1 MFFHVHYL
9 QVYVITLFLLQFGV
23 IRTCKFY
30 KDHELK
36 MYSYLLTPNCTR
48 NRAIAYIYNMYIY
61 IYIYINIFKVVL
73 KGLLCFNFLLFY
85 LLNILYIIFK

>member
-9 QVYVITLFLLQFGV
+9 QVYAITLFLLQFGV
-23 IRTCKFY
+23 MRTCKFY

-36 MYSYLLTPNCTR
+36 MYSCLLTPNCTR

-61 IYIYINIFKVVL
+61 IYIYRHFQGGIEGFTVFQFFVILFIKY
-73 KGLLCFNFLLFY
+73 FIYNF
-85 LLNILYIIFK
+85 

>member
-9 QVYVITLFLLQFGV
+9 KVYAITLFLLQFGV

-36 MYSYLLTPNCTR
+36 MYSCLLTPNCAR
-48 NRAIAYIYNMYIY
+48 NRAYIYNMYIY
-61 IYIYINIFKVVL
+61 IYI
-73 KGLLCFNFLLFY
+73 NFQGGIEGFTVFQFFVILFIKY
-85 LLNILYIIFK
+85 FIYNF

>member
-9 QVYVITLFLLQFGV
+9 KVYAITLFLLQFGV

-36 MYSYLLTPNCTR
+36 MYSCLLTPNCTR
-48 NRAIAYIYNMYIY
+48 NRAYIYNMYIY
-61 IYIYINIFKVVL
+61 IYKNFQGGIEGFTVFQFFVILFIKYFIY
-73 KGLLCFNFLLFY
+73 NF
-85 LLNILYIIFK
+85 